1 MGELFGINVV
11 DGGSV
16 GLLALVFLYVV
27 TGRLVPR
34 RTYNDLLAERDYWR
48 AAHQEEVRARRDE
61 RALTTELLEVA
72 HTADH
77 VLASLPPP
85 HREEVTTG
93 ATPTPNP
100 HPQ

>member
-1 MGELFGINVV
+1 MSELFGISVV
-11 DGGSV
+11 DGGAV
-16 GLLALVFLYVV
+16 GLLVLVFLYVI

-34 RTYNDLLAERDYWR
+34 RTYNDLLKERDYWR
-48 AAHQEEVRARRDE
+48 AAHAEEVAARRDE

-85 HREEVTTG
+85 RREEVTTG
-93 ATPTPNP
+93 APTDRPP
-100 HPQ
+100 GQP